1 MASFTG
7 ADGKTYELRLTAR
20 RLMRYEDRTGK
31 KTLRQLFGSIG
42 GAAHKSEEEV
52 TDTLMQGVG
61 EIFSSIGDA
70 AALLYECCLTP
81 AQQKEMPFDD
91 PEAKNFCEDVLSGAA
106 LQSAATSI
114 FTAITEQ
121 AGAKAAAAGVTGI
134 ADPKTAGK

>member
-52 TDTLMQGVG
+52 TDTLMRGVG

-70 AALLYECCLTP
+70 AALLYECSLTP
-81 AQQKEMPFDD
+81 QEQEGLSFDT
-91 PEAKNFCEDVLSGAA
+91 FCEDVLSGAA
-106 LQSAATSI
+106 LRSAATSI
-114 FTAITEQ
+114 FAAITEQ
-121 AGAKAAAAGVTGI
+121 AGAKAAAVGVTGI